1 MALKG
6 MERTTLGITAG
17 LAILAAA
24 IQYLH
29 PPDQGARRRVPLF
42 IFGMR
47 AREKGKEG
55 ILMAVV
61 KTPQNS
67 RIGIVIANGVSS
79 TGAEQVKTLR
89 FSNVKPT
96 ATDQDMYDVAVSL
109 SGLMASALVEIVRTD
124 EANLTSE

>member
-1 MALKG
+1 
-6 MERTTLGITAG
+6 
-17 LAILAAA
+17 
-24 IQYLH
+24 
-29 PPDQGARRRVPLF
+29 
-42 IFGMR
+42 
-47 AREKGKEG
+47 
-55 ILMAVV
+55 MAVV

-96 ATDQDMYDVAVSL
+96 ATDQDMFDVAVSL

>member
-1 MALKG
+1 MG
-6 MERTTLGITAG
+6 MERTIPGISAG
-17 LAILAAA
+17 LITLRLPYSTS
-24 IQYLH
+24 IPLH
-29 PPDQGARRRVPLF
+29 KGHAGACPFSFFRRDAGARK
-42 IFGMR
+42 M
-47 AREKGKEG
+47 KGG
-55 ILMAVV
+55 DLMAVV

>member
-1 MALKG
+1 
-6 MERTTLGITAG
+6 
-17 LAILAAA
+17 
-24 IQYLH
+24 
-29 PPDQGARRRVPLF
+29 
-42 IFGMR
+42 
-47 AREKGKEG
+47 
-55 ILMAVV
+55 MAVV

-79 TGAEQVKTLR
+79 TGTEQVKTLR